1 MKLDNTLHAERN
13 VSRYP
18 QEFCLVR
25 RALSSL
31 LPVLVYQG
39 VKGQAILPAGGE
51 VGDIDV
57 GVAASKRNIKT

>member
-18 QEFCLVR
+18 REFCLVR
-25 RALSSL
+25 TALSSL

>member
-1 MKLDNTLHAERN
+1 MKLNNNLHAECN
-13 VSRYP
+13 MSRYP
-18 QEFCLVR
+18 QEFCLVLT
-25 RALSSL
+25 ALSSL

-57 GVAASKRNIKT
+57 GVAASKRNNKT

>member
-1 MKLDNTLHAERN
+1 MLSAK
-13 VSRYP
+13 YP
-18 QEFCLVR
+18 NPLPRMGSPAPAARSPF
-25 RALSSL
+25 
-31 LPVLVYQG
+31 LPVLVDQG

>member
-1 MKLDNTLHAERN
+1 MKLDNTLHAERS

-25 RALSSL
+25 TAFSSL